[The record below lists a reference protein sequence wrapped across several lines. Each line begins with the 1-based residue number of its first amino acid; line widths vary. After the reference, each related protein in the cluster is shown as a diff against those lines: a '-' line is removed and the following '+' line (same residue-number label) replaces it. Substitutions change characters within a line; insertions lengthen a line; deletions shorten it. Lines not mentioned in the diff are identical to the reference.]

1 MSRKIKVKPGKTQSK
16 LGFFVGLAFVAIGLF
31 VVIPTFGPFGIFW
44 TAVAAFIAFSNYKN
58 GFTDEGVP
66 THEIEIDDDRSSYY
80 GSGYSAPSDS
90 PEDDIEEK
98 LKKLESLYN
107 QGLITGE
114 EYEQKRKQLLD
125 KF

>member
-31 VVIPTFGPFGIFW
+31 VVIPTFGLFGIFW

-66 THEIEIDDDRSSYY
+66 THEIEIDDDRSNYY
-80 GSGYSAPSDS
+80 GSGYSAPGDS